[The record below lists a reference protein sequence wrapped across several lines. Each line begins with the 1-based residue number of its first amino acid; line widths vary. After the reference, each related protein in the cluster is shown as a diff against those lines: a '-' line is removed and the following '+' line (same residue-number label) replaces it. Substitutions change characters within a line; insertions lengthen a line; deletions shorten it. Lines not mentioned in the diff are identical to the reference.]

1 MITKSLKNKIE
12 KEVDTNYSYFDK
24 HKQDLLRNHRGEFV
38 VIRNKEFIEFFK
50 SWKDACEY
58 GEKQYKD
65 KIFSVQEIIDKIK
78 YRHY

>member
-24 HKQDLLRNHRGEFV
+24 HKQDLLRNHKDEFV

-58 GEKQYKD
+58 GEKNMRIKFFQYK
-65 KIFSVQEIIDKIK
+65 KLQTK
-78 YRHY
+78 